1 MAESKI
7 IFDLQLAFRK
17 NLSTVHALINL
28 LKSIRQALDK
38 GFMACG
44 IFADLQKAFDQEIQQ
59 NLFIMVFVVSRN
71 DWLKSYLLM
80 TNSMFL

>member
-1 MAESKI
+1 MNKRIYTSLAESKI

-28 LKSIRQALDK
+28 LKSIKQALDK

-44 IFADLQKAFDQEIQQ
+44 PT
-59 NLFIMVFVVSRN
+59 
-71 DWLKSYLLM
+71 KS
-80 TNSMFL
+80 F